1 MYIAC
6 RNIQKNKS
14 NNNITFKYIM
24 IFQECFYIRHLQS
37 FIIIAALLLIT
48 KQKYNQKMRS
58 GCPINKR
65 MSLADKRQG

>member
-1 MYIAC
+1 
-6 RNIQKNKS
+6 
-14 NNNITFKYIM
+14 M